1 MTLRDLQRRLLL
13 FERLL
18 VKPFSDLKF
27 EDAQSIGLEG
37 LLIVAKAKENIHL
50 HLHNIACN
58 APHIKHGDACINNT
72 ACDEDWN
79 AVWWNIMGRNL
90 LDAEHPVSWGESSRR
105 LRQSEFGRMGHQCRD
120 QIMNRVTSDMT
131 PFRGNEIRDHA
142 AQKFIDLIEEVKV
155 DDA

>member
-1 MTLRDLQRRLLL
+1 MCTEFGIFLNIVSHIIFPENGSELCDVLRKLLYLGHYFLSSSTLEYTFDVIEANLYRFSPAELVHFCHRYDTKRFAEKAFA

-58 APHIKHGDACINNT
+58 APHINHVDACINSP
-72 ACDEDWN
+72 
-79 AVWWNIMGRNL
+79 AVG
-90 LDAEHPVSWGESSRR
+90 
-105 LRQSEFGRMGHQCRD
+105 Q
-120 QIMNRVTSDMT
+120 
-131 PFRGNEIRDHA
+131 
-142 AQKFIDLIEEVKV
+142 
-155 DDA
+155 